1 VSFLFRTK
9 YSPNGVRR
17 SADKRADHRD
27 LEADDQTASTG
38 ESAATVGIHGAV
50 YCFHETFFE
59 VGVHTRFHYMVSY
72 GMGDPWDAAF
82 ADAARRSA

>member
-1 VSFLFRTK
+1 MVSEDVRTK
-9 YSPNGVRR
+9 GRVIETSRPMTRQQALEKARR
-17 SADKRADHRD
+17 
-27 LEADDQTASTG
+27 LW
-38 ESAATVGIHGAV
+38 GINSAV

-72 GMGDPWDAAF
+72 GMGDSWDAAF